1 MIVELVCLNKKIFK
15 IKRYLRVTNVTL
27 KFLFIYKMKNIK
39 IYVYGVEELKK
50 YIFFLLLIFSIL
62 LISCVNKNENIKF
75 SIETKANNII
85 VYNVNIRKEIISNF
99 LEYYDKIIDKSLLDN
114 ELYKNSILQEDIVII
129 ILNKSFEE
137 IKNIKPKTL
146 RKVQKKRKN
155 KLPILSKNIIYNL
168 GITEDS
174 YLNGIFQRLN
184 DVIIIRLDFLNDLN
198 DLNKISTILCF
209 MALSEY
215 NHYIVS
221 KNLLRNFGNSYS
233 DYILKSKF
241 DFELSKIKLFDES
254 ITHFYFYYYYT
265 FIESKIINEAKI
277 ILNKELTFDPFYI
290 LGFYK
295 QFLNTYFKKEEIG
308 ELKQFLYGDL
318 SFKSSVVYYM
328 YFPILIIEKYGID
341 KLKKFI
347 NFIYYGKYS
356 SVDEL
361 LKINFNVDENTFYN
375 IWTDSVKK

>member
-1 MIVELVCLNKKIFK
+1 
-15 IKRYLRVTNVTL
+15 
-27 KFLFIYKMKNIK
+27 MKNIK